1 MPGRRLTWLSCVLGA
16 RTDGA
21 EEDDED
27 EEEEEEEEEGL
38 LGRT

>member
-1 MPGRRLTWLSCVLGA
+1 LLRCVLGA